1 MNDITQ
7 NITRYM
13 AGEYKALHPSW
24 HAEDAPLK
32 ARDLHGP
39 IRAVISQMTAEKH
52 TSTLRIADVGAGV
65 GLVLVELTKMIQT
78 HWPNVRVIPVAFEIS
93 REAATVA
100 KTKNPSLEV
109 HQKLLSH
116 TDGPFDVAML
126 VDVLEHVENPW
137 DLLRTARST
146 AEYLVVRQPLLG
158 NYPRFRHDNYGDQR
172 THWGHIGYFSY
183 RSFLDMAAACGWQ
196 AIHVGR
202 PARTLGACDC

>member
-1 MNDITQ
+1 
-7 NITRYM
+7 
-13 AGEYKALHPSW
+13 
-24 HAEDAPLK
+24 
-32 ARDLHGP
+32 
-39 IRAVISQMTAEKH
+39 MTAEKH

-65 GLVLVELTKMIQT
+65 GLVLVELTGMIQT

-196 AIHVGR
+196 AIHLDLLAPWELATDKPRRGGLAARVLLKLNRVTASFLVDGFYLNGAFRRTRDVGQF
-202 PARTLGACDC
+202 A